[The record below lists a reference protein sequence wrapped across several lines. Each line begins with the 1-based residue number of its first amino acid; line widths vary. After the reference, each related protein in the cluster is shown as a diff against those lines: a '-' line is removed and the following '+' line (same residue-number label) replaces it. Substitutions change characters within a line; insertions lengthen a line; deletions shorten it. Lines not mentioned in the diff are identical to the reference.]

1 MPEKEAKDEKLGST
15 EVSAANEKSAKSKK
29 PKPTKKSSDESFNWT
44 NGTSLEKAGFIGSML
59 FLVAAVVFLVFEFI
73 RNRRMAL
80 HLVQYHHRL
89 FFPLRDSHSFP
100 PQKKPC
106 HRQRRLWPYFH
117 RHRCS
122 QTLRSHVILPN
133 SHKNHPHVE
142 GVFI

>member
-73 RNRRMAL
+73 HETAE
-80 HLVQYHHRL
+80 
-89 FFPLRDSHSFP
+89 
-100 PQKKPC
+100 
-106 HRQRRLWPYFH
+106 WPYIWFNITIG
-117 RHRCS
+117 CS
-122 QTLRSHVILPN
+122 FLCETLTHFRLKRNLAIVSGVCGLIFIVI
-133 SHKNHPHVE
+133 
-142 GVFI
+142 GVLKLCGVM